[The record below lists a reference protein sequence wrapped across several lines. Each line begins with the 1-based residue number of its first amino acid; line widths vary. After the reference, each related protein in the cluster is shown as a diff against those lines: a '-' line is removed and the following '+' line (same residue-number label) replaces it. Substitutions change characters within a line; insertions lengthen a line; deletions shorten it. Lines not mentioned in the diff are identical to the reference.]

1 MTGTLP
7 FVLAADVGGTNTR
20 LALCAGT
27 IVDTATVR
35 RFPNAG
41 FDSLTDVLRA
51 YRQDFDAPV
60 SAACVAVA
68 GPVRNG
74 VGRLTNRDWQI
85 TADALCEATGAAEG
99 YVINDLAAQG
109 YALDHV
115 EGQAILGPGL
125 PDDGTRLVVGVGTG
139 FNASPVYRTPAGS
152 HVVASEAGHV
162 SLPVWDARSLGL
174 AETIIRHHSFA
185 SVEEVL
191 SGRGLLQVHRFCAGP
206 QAEALKGAEILGRA
220 AQAPDGTEAA
230 AAELMTEI
238 LGRVVGDLALIH
250 LPDGGVFLVGGM
262 ARALRPWL
270 MGPSFSRGY
279 LDKGRFSDFLRTFPV
294 ALVEDD
300 YAALTGCAD
309 YVARAG

>member
-1 MTGTLP
+1 MTGTHP

-20 LALCAGT
+20 LALCNGIT
-27 IVDTATVR
+27 VDTSTVR

-41 FDSLTDVLRA
+41 FNSLTDVLHA
-51 YRQDFDAPV
+51 YRQEFDAPV

-85 TADALCEATGAAEG
+85 AADALCAATGAAEG
-99 YVINDLAAQG
+99 HVINDLAAQG
-109 YALDHV
+109 HALDHI
-115 EGQAILGPGL
+115 EGQAILGPDL
-125 PDDGTRLVVGVGTG
+125 PDKGTRLVVGVGTG
-139 FNASPVYRTPAGS
+139 FNASPVHRTAAGT

-162 SLPVWDARSLGL
+162 SLPVWNAQSLAL
-174 AETIIRHHSFA
+174 AEAIARDRGFA

-191 SGRGLLQVHRFCAGP
+191 SGRGLLRVHGFCAGP
-206 QAEALKGAEILGRA
+206 QAEALEGRA
-220 AQAPDGTEAA
+220 ILERASHAPDSAEAA
-230 AAELMTEI
+230 AAELMTET

-309 YVARAG
+309 YVARAT